1 MHWKCDALIQQITD
15 KGNAIA
21 SKLVMLESNHF
32 GLPIEIKPKGS
43 TNFLSLLVKI
53 DTGATNYLTFHHAA
67 ITRHN
72 LVNRNKRYKTRKGF
86 GTDSA
91 ITSNL
96 KGKVSLAK
104 FASKEWMNIPVIF
117 EVYSLNKSAR
127 RKADGLIGQEMLL
140 DFNIT
145 YNLNNKV
152 MYLEKR

>member
-1 MHWKCDALIQQITD
+1 
-15 KGNAIA
+15 
-21 SKLVMLESNHF
+21 
-32 GLPIEIKPKGS
+32 
-43 TNFLSLLVKI
+43 
-53 DTGATNYLTFHHAA
+53 
-67 ITRHN
+67 
-72 LVNRNKRYKTRKGF
+72 
-86 GTDSA
+86 
-91 ITSNL
+91 
-96 KGKVSLAK
+96 VSLAK